1 MKLARMLA
9 VCLVFSAVPA
19 AWGQKWELGFGGG
32 GGFGPS
38 TELTRPTETAKANI
52 KPGVAASAWVGNNSN
67 SRWGGDLRY
76 TYQMGDLQLKQNSTT
91 ATFTG
96 ETHTINYDILWHAA
110 DEGSASRPYIA
121 FGGGAKV
128 YRGTGA
134 ESVTQPLSRFAL
146 LTKTQEIQGVIS
158 VGAGVKTK
166 ISKNWQL
173 RIDVH
178 DYISRFPAQVI
189 QPNTG
194 TTAGGW
200 MHNIVPSV
208 GFSWTK

>member
-9 VCLVFSAVPA
+9 VCLAFSAVPA
-19 AWGQKWELGFGGG
+19 AWAQKWELGGSAG

-38 TELTRPTETAKANI
+38 TELTRSTETAKANI
-52 KPGVAASAWVGNNSN
+52 KPGVAASAWLGNNTN
-67 SRWGGDLRY
+67 SRWGGEIRY
-76 TYQMGDLQLKQNSTT
+76 TFQMGDLQLKQNSTT
-91 ATFTG
+91 AAFTG
-96 ETHTINYDILWHAA
+96 ETHTINYDFQWHAT
-110 DEGSASRPYIA
+110 DVDSSSRPYIA

-146 LTKTQEIQGVIS
+146 LTKTQEVQGVIS
-158 VGAGVKTK
+158 IGAGIKTK
-166 ISKNWQL
+166 IGKNWQM

-178 DYISRFPAQVI
+178 DYFSRFPAQVI